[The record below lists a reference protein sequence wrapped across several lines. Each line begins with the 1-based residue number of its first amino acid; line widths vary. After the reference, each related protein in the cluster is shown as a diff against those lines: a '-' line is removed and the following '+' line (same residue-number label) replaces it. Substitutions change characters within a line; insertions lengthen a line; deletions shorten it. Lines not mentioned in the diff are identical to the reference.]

1 MNAISSLIVISRPII
16 LGGSVVV
23 LVSVVGVEDGRRG
36 VIVEWEMVVLIRV
49 LVTTP
54 GDMGLDELE

>member
-1 MNAISSLIVISRPII
+1 VISRPII